1 MVFFLM
7 CKFQFSYMLSCLA
20 SFVVK
25 DCGFSNL
32 IKTSLFSFKND
43 RHVSLKEVI
52 PLFSEKKISTQ
63 NTI

>member
-1 MVFFLM
+1 MF
-7 CKFQFSYMLSCLA
+7 SCLA

-43 RHVSLKEVI
+43 RHVSLKEII
-52 PLFSEKKISTQ
+52 PLFSENKISTQ